1 MQANF
6 PRKQSAKYIQLLCL
20 ADGFHPQLM
29 RTHWRHDLRE
39 KKGNAD
45 QYKKKTLLLTSYI
58 AQPLTYMWKS

>member
-6 PRKQSAKYIQLLCL
+6 PWKQSAEYIQLLCL

-29 RTHWRHDLRE
+29 RTHWCHDLRE
-39 KKGNAD
+39 KKGNVD
-45 QYKKKTLLLTSYI
+45 QYKKTLLLTIHI